1 MKAWHEDDTF
11 WEAYAPLMFSQEHW
25 AAAPADVDAIL
36 GLVSLP
42 AGATALDLG
51 CGVGRHALELARRG
65 YQVTGID
72 RTAAYLAE
80 AQKRACREGLPS
92 AFLVAD
98 MREFTRPAAFDVILS
113 LYTSFGYFEDAAD
126 NEKVLINVARS
137 LKPHGRF
144 VLQLMGKEVLARIF
158 QARDWREQ
166 DGTYFL
172 QERTLSDNWGRMQNR
187 WILIRDGTVRE
198 TNVSHWIYSAAE
210 LVGLLTSSGFAH
222 ADIYGDLEGAPYDQ
236 AARQLVAVARI

>member
-1 MKAWHEDDTF
+1 MKAWHEDDAF
-11 WEAYAPLMFSQEHW
+11 WEAFGPIMFTEELR

-36 GLVSLP
+36 ELVDLP
-42 AGATALDLG
+42 PGASILDLG

-65 YQVTGID
+65 YQVTGVD

-80 AQKRACREGLPS
+80 AQKRAREEGLPG
-92 AFLVAD
+92 AFLTAD
-98 MREFTRPAAFDVILS
+98 MREFVRPAAFDVVLS

-126 NEKVLINVARS
+126 NKKVLVNVAHS
-137 LKPHGRF
+137 LKPEGRF

-158 QARDWREQ
+158 QARNWREQ

-187 WILIRDGTVRE
+187 WILIRDGTVQE

-210 LVGLLTSSGFAH
+210 LASLLTSSGFARV
-222 ADIYGDLEGAPYDQ
+222 DIYGDLEGASYDQ